1 MMNSLARR
9 LSLACSSVSAFH
21 LTFSWLPVSTITDKV
36 LTAYHMKKILKYHGV
51 CSDHCIEDCAWLK
64 TRIDRTENRQRVLIV
79 TSESDARIPM
89 IQKLH
94 IYPGN
99 VTCILLPDGRLG
111 LSRARCFI

>member
-1 MMNSLARR
+1 
-9 LSLACSSVSAFH
+9 
-21 LTFSWLPVSTITDKV
+21 
-36 LTAYHMKKILKYHGV
+36 MKKILKYHGV